1 MSSTPRQHRHFL
13 ASTVP
18 SFLGGLAVFASTS
31 LSALADTWFDP
42 AFFKDDPSLV
52 ADLSR
57 FEKGQQIA
65 PGRYRVDVIFNQ
77 IFVATRDI
85 EFVANEDNHQ
95 VEPCLN
101 KVYLSQIGVKTA
113 AFPAFNALDDDACVP
128 LAKVIPDA
136 SVKFDARQLQL
147 AISVPQIAVK
157 NDARGYVPPERW
169 DRGINALLLGYS
181 FSGANGVQSSNENG
195 GDNNY
200 FLNLNSGLNLAG
212 WRLRNNSTWSYGQ
225 DEPGQWQNIS
235 SYAQYAIIPVK
246 GELTVGDSYTGGD
259 FFDSVG
265 FRGVQLASDDN
276 MLPDSLRGFAPT
288 VRGIAKS
295 NAQVTIKQNGYTVYQ
310 TYVPPGA
317 FEINDLFSSASSG
330 DLQVEIKESDGTL
343 NRYTIPYSS
352 VPLLQ
357 RQGRL
362 KYALTAANYRSNSN
376 DQDEKAF
383 AQATLQWGGPWGVT
397 WYGGGQFSDDY
408 RAGMLGLGF
417 NLGEF
422 GAVSV
427 DGTWANSTLA
437 NNQDYQGQSWRF
449 LYAKTLN
456 PYGTNFQLM
465 GYRYSTSG
473 FYTLADT
480 MYHRM
485 EGYTQSEDD
494 ETPLWARYYNLY
506 YSKRGK
512 LQINISQQLGDY
524 GSFYLSGSEQTYW
537 NTDDQDRL
545 LQFGYNTQI
554 KDVTLG
560 LSWNYSQSR
569 GQPSADQVFA
579 LNVSLPLG
587 QWLSSSNGDANSRGH
602 AAWMTSNTSAD
613 NDGNVTQNVGISGS
627 LLDDDNLSYSVQQ
640 GYVSQGESASGNA
653 SLDYKGSWGESK
665 VGYNYSDNGNQQQV
679 NYGVSG
685 SVIVHSE
692 GVTLGQSLGETNVLV
707 SAPGAENTKVANY
720 TGISTDGQG
729 NSLLPYATPY
739 RENRIALD
747 TASLKQNVDIE
758 NAVVNVVPTKGALVR
773 ARFSAHVGARVLFSP
788 LMNGKPLRFGAM
800 ATLDDADKI
809 SGIVDDDGSLYMS
822 GLPEK
827 GSITVRWGDAREQ
840 QCQLTFTLTAQQMA
854 APITRRNAVCE

>member
-1 MSSTPRQHRHFL
+1 MPSTPRQRCHL
-13 ASTVP
+13 LISTIP

-31 LSALADTWFDP
+31 LNALANTWFDP

-57 FEKGQQIA
+57 FEQGQEIA
-65 PGRYRVDVIFNQ
+65 PGKYRVDVIFNQ
-77 IFVATRDI
+77 SFSATRDI
-85 EFVANEDNHQ
+85 EFVANDENHQ

-101 KVYLSQIGVKTA
+101 KANLSQIGVNIA
-113 AFPAFNALDDDACVP
+113 AFPAINALDDAACIP
-128 LAKVIPDA
+128 LAKMIPAA
-136 SVKFDARQLQL
+136 SVTFDARQLRL
-147 AISVPQIAVK
+147 EISVPQIAVK
-157 NDARGYVPPERW
+157 NDVRGYVPPERW

-181 FSGANGVQSSNENG
+181 FSGADGVESFNQN
-195 GDNNY
+195 DADTNY

-212 WRLRNNSTWSYGQ
+212 WRLRNNSTWSYSQ

-235 SYAQYAIIPVK
+235 SYMQYALIPVK

-362 KYALTAANYRSNSN
+362 KYALTAAHYRSNSN
-376 DQDEKAF
+376 DQEEKAF
-383 AQATLQWGGPWGVT
+383 TQATLQWGGPWGIT
-397 WYGGGQFSDDY
+397 WYGGGQFSEDY
-408 RAGMLGLGF
+408 HAGMLGMGF
-417 NLGEF
+417 NLGEL
-422 GAVSV
+422 GAISL
-427 DGTWANSTLA
+427 DGTWASSTLA
-437 NNQDYQGQSWRF
+437 NNQDSQGQSWRF

-480 MYHRM
+480 MYERM
-485 EGYTQSEDD
+485 EGYTESEDD
-494 ETPLWARYYNLY
+494 ETPLWARYYNLD

-512 LQINISQQLGDY
+512 LQINISQQLGEY

-537 NTDDQDRL
+537 NTDDRDRL

-554 KDVTLG
+554 KDITLG
-560 LSWNYSQSR
+560 FSWNYSQSR

-579 LNVSLPLG
+579 LNISLPLG
-587 QWLSSSNGDANSRGH
+587 QWLSASDGDVNSRSH
-602 AAWMTSNTSAD
+602 NAWMTSNTSAD
-613 NDGNVTQNVGISGS
+613 NGGNVTQNVGVSGS
-627 LLDDDNLSYSVQQ
+627 LLEDGNLSYSVQQ

-665 VGYNYSDNGNQQQV
+665 MGYNYSDNGNQQQV

-685 SVIVHSE
+685 SVIVHS
-692 GVTLGQSLGETNVLV
+692 GGITLGQALGETNVLI
-707 SAPGAENTKVANY
+707 SAPGAENTKIANY
-720 TGISTDGQG
+720 TGISTDWQG

-773 ARFSAHVGARVLFSP
+773 ATFSAHVGARVLFSP
-788 LMNGKPLRFGAM
+788 LMKGKPLRFGAM
-800 ATLDDADKI
+800 ATLDNGEKI
-809 SGIVDDDGSLYMS
+809 SGIIDDDGSLYMS

-827 GSITVRWGDAREQ
+827 GSITVRWGDAQEQ
-840 QCQLTFTLTAQQMA
+840 QCRLMFELTAQQMA
-854 APITRRNAVCE
+854 APITRKNALCE